1 MNIEKIQEVFSNE
14 AFLQKLFTLETP
26 AEVQAVLKEQGVE
39 LTVEQ
44 IMTIRDMLI
53 KFQQGE
59 ITLEQLQQAENGE
72 LSEEMLEQVAGG
84 AKAADYV
91 LLIPVKVIGG
101 TPVAVATL
109 IGLLTNAK
117 W

>member
-1 MNIEKIQEVFSNE
+1 MNIEKIQDVFSNE
-14 AFLQKLFTLETP
+14 AFLQKLFVLETP

-39 LTVEQ
+39 MTEEQ

-53 KFQQGE
+53 EFQQGE

-72 LSEEMLEQVAGG
+72 MSEEMLEQVAGG
-84 AKAADYV
+84 AKAAEYL
-91 LLIPVKVIGG
+91 LLIPVKAFCGA
-101 TPVAVATL
+101 PVAVAAL
-109 IGLLTNAK
+109 IGLLTDAK